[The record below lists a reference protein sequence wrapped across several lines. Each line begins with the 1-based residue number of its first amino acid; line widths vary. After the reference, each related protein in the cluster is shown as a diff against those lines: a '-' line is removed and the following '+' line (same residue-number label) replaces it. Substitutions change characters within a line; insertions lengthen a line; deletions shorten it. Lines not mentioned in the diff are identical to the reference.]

1 MRVVLYAAGA
11 YVLSTVALAAAPS
24 TNLAFVAKPASSEN
38 RIFHPLASHQPYM
51 SKHIRKGLG
60 SYVMMQTNHEDPAD
74 VMTRVD
80 AMMSRTNN
88 KHSGAGQVETSD
100 NNSDMSLHSSP
111 ARNVYKESSER
122 SGYTPPVGYAPQ
134 RTTSLHSTHNEAVVH
149 RVIEMLNSENGTSKL
164 EHSWTAPTGYL
175 ERLEQRLMGEVENMR
190 KSSEMTSAPAKTW
203 QPYGGYEP
211 KRDRPATPAP
221 AAPLSSAPAPTAQMT
236 SGIYRERET

>member
-1 MRVVLYAAGA
+1 
-11 YVLSTVALAAAPS
+11 
-24 TNLAFVAKPASSEN
+24 
-38 RIFHPLASHQPYM
+38 M
-51 SKHIRKGLG
+51 SKRIRKGLG
-60 SYVMMQTNHEDPAD
+60 SYAMMQTNLEDPTD

-100 NNSDMSLHSSP
+100 NSSDMNLHSSP
-111 ARNVYKESSER
+111 DFRQQR

-134 RTTSLHSTHNEAVVH
+134 RTTSINATHNGAVVH
-149 RVIEMLNSENGTSKL
+149 RVIEMLNSEKGTSKL
-164 EHSWTAPTGYL
+164 EHSWTAPAGYL

-236 SGIYRERET
+236 SGMHRERER